1 MESSHTICDSGISDL
16 NCEEE
21 PIAEPV
27 KKKRTQSRKVYNR
40 SSRANSERN
49 SPIPQLSTGSDSSR
63 SNGFYFI
70 MSLSFHFQI
79 QVAWTRVIRSELEM
93 T

>member
-27 KKKRTQSRKVYNR
+27 KKKRTQCKKTCR
-40 SSRANSERN
+40 SGKINSERN

-63 SNGFYFI
+63 SNC
-70 MSLSFHFQI
+70 SF
-79 QVAWTRVIRSELEM
+79 VIFSCFFSFPNPGGLN
-93 T
+93 

>member
-27 KKKRTQSRKVYNR
+27 KKKRTQCKKTYR
-40 SSRANSERN
+40 SGRVHSERN
-49 SPIPQLSTGSDSSR
+49 SPIPQLSTGSDNSR
-63 SNGFYFI
+63 SNCFCYI
-70 MSLSFHFQI
+70 QLLSLPFHV
-79 QVAWTRVIRSELEM
+79 QVA
-93 T
+93 